1 MFKGSFTSE
10 GILPSW
16 NEGRCRGKVMPVQSW
31 TSCGAIL
38 SFRLVINK
46 MKKLDASQI
55 LLRLMYSVTLI
66 RHVIDLLDCV
76 L

>member
-1 MFKGSFTSE
+1 
-10 GILPSW
+10 
-16 NEGRCRGKVMPVQSW
+16 MPVQSW

-38 SFRLVINK
+38 SFRLVIYK

>member
-1 MFKGSFTSE
+1 
-10 GILPSW
+10 
-16 NEGRCRGKVMPVQSW
+16 MPVQSW

-38 SFRLVINK
+38 SFRLVIYE

>member
-1 MFKGSFTSE
+1 
-10 GILPSW
+10 
-16 NEGRCRGKVMPVQSW
+16 MPVQSW